1 MSKEKEI
8 TQPVQDIQDDK
19 VTLSGF
25 VQILEDS
32 VYIQSEGQKT
42 AFCEAYAI
50 DFDTLSKEELKAKY
64 SQFL

>member
-25 VQILEDS
+25 VQILENS

-50 DFDTLSKEELKAKY
+50 EIGRAHV
-64 SQFL
+64 